1 MSASYEFTIWYPELK
16 ATALIRRLKTEGTT
30 VENELEKALESLFEQ
45 YIPEPDRTSILAALL
60 EADARQ
66 AEEDAQRKAE
76 ALRITAVQI
85 ILDGKFVCWKLN
97 RDTST
102 EISLL
107 SISRYL
113 RTSLKQKDC
122 SAAEAFLKCL
132 GPCEEVNSKFF
143 HNLLLEKLRACQQ
156 VCTVCVLDF
165 DNKTAEV
172 ALPQNKRLQCH
183 FRDLTGAAYYADRK
197 KGLADWQSKE
207 RFRAALSGRG
217 VTQSHWPKIEKM
229 A

>member
-1 MSASYEFTIWYPELK
+1 M
-16 ATALIRRLKTEGTT
+16 
-30 VENELEKALESLFEQ
+30 
-45 YIPEPDRTSILAALL
+45 
-60 EADARQ
+60 
-66 AEEDAQRKAE
+66 
-76 ALRITAVQI
+76 
-85 ILDGKFVCWKLN
+85 
-97 RDTST
+97 
-102 EISLL
+102 
-107 SISRYL
+107 
-113 RTSLKQKDC
+113 
-122 SAAEAFLKCL
+122 
-132 GPCEEVNSKFF
+132 
-143 HNLLLEKLRACQQ
+143 RACQQ

-197 KGLADWQSKE
+197 NGLTDWQSKE

>member
-1 MSASYEFTIWYPELK
+1 MSDQI
-16 ATALIRRLKTEGTT
+16 
-30 VENELEKALESLFEQ
+30 
-45 YIPEPDRTSILAALL
+45 
-60 EADARQ
+60 
-66 AEEDAQRKAE
+66 RKAAVLFAE
-76 ALRITAVQI
+76 SAAERVRNCSVAGKGLSGRKAPPTAVQI

-122 SAAEAFLKCL
+122 PAAEAFLKCL

-197 KGLADWQSKE
+197 KGLTDWQSKE

>member
-60 EADARQ
+60 EA
-66 AEEDAQRKAE
+66 E

-122 SAAEAFLKCL
+122 PAAEAFLKCL

-197 KGLADWQSKE
+197 KGLTDWQSKE